1 MQRRT
6 SNSLQAYSGK
16 VFSNCESTGWGMD
29 SEGLRFSSTGELG
42 SLFLSYVRDKVKD
55 IFSIFFN
62 SGQC

>member
-29 SEGLRFSSTGELG
+29 SKGLRFSSTGELG
-42 SLFLSYVRDKVKD
+42 SLFLSYVRDMVKRYL
-55 IFSIFFN
+55 
-62 SGQC
+62 